1 MNPGRVLA
9 CVAAIS
15 LGRPLGHLSAL
26 TAQCPDGSAPPCR
39 AARVDAGR
47 KPGVVPNSVAVLY
60 FDNLSRDTADAYLA
74 DGLTEELIA
83 RLGQVERLTVKSRFA
98 VRRYRGASTD
108 DPATV
113 GRVLGVT
120 HLVTGSVRRSGTRL
134 RVTVELMRAAGGD
147 REWGDQYD
155 RTEAD
160 FLAVEEDVAR
170 RVATVLAGWLLPTEQ
185 ARLSVRSAYNAAAY
199 DHFLRG
205 NYYLARRDP
214 LSLRRAIEEYDV
226 AVRLDPGFSPAL
238 ARQASAYEQL
248 FNRLAAGIGDS
259 LLARGLDLAERALRQ
274 DSASS
279 DAWMAIGHSL
289 EWRHPRDFAGVIEAS
304 SRAVALDPR
313 NAEARHELGVHLSMV
328 GRDSAAAAEF
338 RAELAEDPTR
348 GVAYFQLA
356 HLAHL
361 ARQEEEAECLLDSAL
376 ADQPGSVDIYA
387 QRAWVRLRVGKVE
400 DARRDAETALRLA
413 SGADRRVA
421 RYGEA
426 ALVLVDLA
434 AGDSSGARARA
445 ERLTSGPPDPV
456 PTFWAGASAITLAAV
471 GRPDDALGVLEQYP
485 RGPRLWRILRRPEFD
500 RLRSSPRFQRIVE
513 ESRPR

>member
-1 MNPGRVLA
+1 
-9 CVAAIS
+9 
-15 LGRPLGHLSAL
+15 
-26 TAQCPDGSAPPCR
+26 
-39 AARVDAGR
+39 
-47 KPGVVPNSVAVLY
+47 VLY

-238 ARQASAYEQL
+238 AR
-248 FNRLAAGIGDS
+248 
-259 LLARGLDLAERALRQ
+259 
-274 DSASS
+274 
-279 DAWMAIGHSL
+279 
-289 EWRHPRDFAGVIEAS
+289 
-304 SRAVALDPR
+304 
-313 NAEARHELGVHLSMV
+313 
-328 GRDSAAAAEF
+328 
-338 RAELAEDPTR
+338 
-348 GVAYFQLA
+348 
-356 HLAHL
+356 
-361 ARQEEEAECLLDSAL
+361 
-376 ADQPGSVDIYA
+376 
-387 QRAWVRLRVGKVE
+387 
-400 DARRDAETALRLA
+400 
-413 SGADRRVA
+413 
-421 RYGEA
+421 
-426 ALVLVDLA
+426 
-434 AGDSSGARARA
+434 
-445 ERLTSGPPDPV
+445 
-456 PTFWAGASAITLAAV
+456 
-471 GRPDDALGVLEQYP
+471 
-485 RGPRLWRILRRPEFD
+485 
-500 RLRSSPRFQRIVE
+500 
-513 ESRPR
+513 